1 MSDLGGAPKCLR
13 TPTEMHRW
21 RDENPVKLG
30 LVPTMGYLHEGHLS
44 LIRRSCV
51 ENVKTVVSIFVN
63 PTQFGIG
70 EDLAV
75 YPRDEERDLALLTEM
90 GVDAVYIPSSDSM
103 YPPDFQTFVSLE
115 GLTRHLEGA
124 SRPNHFRGVATVV
137 TKLFSVVHPERSYFG
152 KKDAQQLR
160 VIQRLVADLNMPV
173 EIIPCDTVRESD
185 GLALS
190 SRNVHLSSEER
201 KVAPLLYKSLQKA
214 RSLFDNGE
222 RCGNLIRDAVRE
234 ILSQESLF
242 EIDYVSL
249 TDDQS
254 LIEIEGLIE
263 RPGLIMVAVKLGSV
277 RLLDNIEL
285 RF

>member
-1 MSDLGGAPKCLR
+1 
-13 TPTEMHRW
+13 MHRW
-21 RDENPVKLG
+21 RDENPSKLG

-51 ENVKTVVSIFVN
+51 ENIKTVVSIFVN

-103 YPPDFQTFVSLE
+103 YPPDFETFVSLE
-115 GLTRHLEGA
+115 GLTRRLEGA
-124 SRPNHFRGVATVV
+124 SRPNHFRGVTTVV
-137 TKLFSVVHPERSYFG
+137 TKLFSAVHPERAYFG

-160 VIQRLVADLNMPV
+160 VIQRLVADLNMLV

-201 KVAPLLYKSLQKA
+201 EVAPLLYQSLQKA

-222 RCGNLIRDAVRE
+222 RHGDLIRDAVRE
-234 ILSQESLF
+234 FMSQESLI

-249 TDDQS
+249 ADDQN

-263 RPGLIMVAVKLGSV
+263 RHGLLMVAVKLGSV